1 MYVGSFQYIWLI
13 IPVLILSMYAQSK
26 VKNNY
31 NKFAKIRNTSGKTG
45 AEVAREI
52 LMRNGLSHVQAVRG
66 QRKLSD
72 HYNPRTETVS
82 LSPEVYDQPSISAA
96 SIAAH
101 ECGHAV
107 QHATAYGPLNIRSQI
122 APVVQFASGAASLL
136 TFIGVVL
143 AYRGNIMVLKI
154 AILAYVIVTLFHVIT
169 LPVEFNA
176 SSRAMVMLAD
186 YNMISEE
193 DMDGTKKVLNAA
205 ALTYVA
211 AMLASLMTLDRLL
224 LIRGSSRD

>member
-1 MYVGSFQYIWLI
+1 MYLFGPYGWLI
-13 IPVLILSMYAQSK
+13 IPVIIISFFAQSRVKSNYTKFSK
-26 VKNNY
+26 V
-31 NKFAKIRNTSGKTG
+31 RNQSGKTG

-52 LMRNGLSHVQAVRG
+52 LMRNGLSHVQVVRG
-66 QRKLSD
+66 NRQLSD

-82 LSPEVYDQPSISAA
+82 LSPHVYDQPSISAA

-107 QHATAYGPLNIRSQI
+107 QHATAYAPLNIRSAI
-122 APVVQFASGAASLL
+122 APVASFASGAAGFLVFL
-136 TFIGVVL
+136 GIAL
-143 AYRGNIMVLKI
+143 AYMGRSTILI
-154 AILAYVIVTLFHVIT
+154 DLAIIAYVMITLFHLIT

-176 SSRAMVMLAD
+176 SSRAMTMLAD
-186 YNMISEE
+186 YNMVSEE

-211 AMLASLMTLDRLL
+211 AMLASLMTLIRLV

>member
-1 MYVGSFQYIWLI
+1 MYGYIWLL
-13 IPVLILSMYAQSK
+13 IPVLILSFYAQSK
-26 VKNNY
+26 VNKNY
-31 NKFAKIRNTSGKTG
+31 AKFAKIRNTSGKTG
-45 AEVAREI
+45 AEIAKEI
-52 LMRNGLSHVQAVRG
+52 LMRNGLSHVQVVRG
-66 QRKLSD
+66 NRKLSD

-82 LSPEVYDQPSISAA
+82 LSPHVYDEASISAA

-107 QHATAYGPLNIRSQI
+107 QHATAYGPLNIRSTV
-122 APVVQFASGAASLL
+122 APVVQIASGAASMI
-136 TFIGVVL
+136 TFIGIIL
-143 AYRGNIMVLKI
+143 AYRGNPIVLNI
-154 AILAYVIVTLFHVIT
+154 AIIAYVMITLFHVIT

-176 SSRAMVMLAD
+176 SHRAMEMLAD
-186 YNMISEE
+186 YNMVSEE

-211 AMLASLMTLDRLL
+211 AMLAALMSLIRLL